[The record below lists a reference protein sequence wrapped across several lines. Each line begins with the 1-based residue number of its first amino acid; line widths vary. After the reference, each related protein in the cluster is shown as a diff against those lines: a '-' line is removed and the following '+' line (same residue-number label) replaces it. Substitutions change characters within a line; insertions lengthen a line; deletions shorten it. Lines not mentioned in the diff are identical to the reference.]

1 MLISSPPPSLL
12 KQSIS
17 LSNDLELI
25 KQALIKNSR
34 EDKRGRIVMETLKL
48 IKLPNY
54 W

>member
-1 MLISSPPPSLL
+1 MLISFPSSSKIKYL
-12 KQSIS
+12 

-48 IKLPNY
+48 IKLSNY
-54 W
+54 